1 MGNRL
6 ARVLSVLVFTSLVGC
21 DNDQGSQLT
30 PEPQSRT
37 LDEDSPFA
45 KALDPTGEQRR
56 KQKDERVN
64 RAPEEIGAV
73 PKK

>member
-6 ARVLSVLVFTSLVGC
+6 ARVLAVLVFTSLVGC

-30 PEPQSRT
+30 PGPQSQT
-37 LDEDSPFA
+37 PGPGLDADSPFA
-45 KALDPTGEQRR
+45 KALNPTG
-56 KQKDERVN
+56 KQ
-64 RAPEEIGAV
+64 PGAV

>member
-6 ARVLSVLVFTSLVGC
+6 ARALSVLVFTFLVGC
-21 DNDQGSQLT
+21 NNDQGSQLT

-37 LDEDSPFA
+37 PGPALDEDSPFA
-45 KALDPTGEQRR
+45 KALNPTDEQR
-56 KQKDERVN
+56 
-64 RAPEEIGAV
+64 GAV